1 MTAINTICNTRYMLT
16 ASLTYPAFVVL
27 FIIALL
33 SISVTQYAIIFLYEL
48 TYNKPYFLS
57 LFDTALYLARKSP
70 SAAMFTAGKRNK
82 PKQEV
87 QVPW

>member
-1 MTAINTICNTRYMLT
+1 MNWHTM
-16 ASLTYPAFVVL
+16 
-27 FIIALL
+27 
-33 SISVTQYAIIFLYEL
+33 
-48 TYNKPYFLS
+48 KPYFLS

-87 QVPW
+87 QVPWQDWLNGLRTLKFIGCYIYKGGTLKIWDLLQMPVHGTLTDRDFW